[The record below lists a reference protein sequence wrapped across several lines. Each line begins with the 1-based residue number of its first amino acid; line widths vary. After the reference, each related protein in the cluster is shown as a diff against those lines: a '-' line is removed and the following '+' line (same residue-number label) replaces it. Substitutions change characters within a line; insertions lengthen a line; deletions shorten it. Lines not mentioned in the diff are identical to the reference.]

1 MQPKR
6 DSSKLEARVAEY
18 ILVHTIFVYL
28 HECMHVYG
36 FKTRT
41 NFDAATSMS
50 PRFVHASISNT
61 LHMYSNSFAFTNF
74 RTRRL
79 LHNLIARI
87 RKQRQPRLQP
97 LPRRPL
103 IEHVSLPNL
112 D

>member
-6 DSSKLEARVAEY
+6 DSSELEARVAEY

-50 PRFVHASISNT
+50 PRFVHASILNAMCV
-61 LHMYSNSFAFTNF
+61 LIPW
-74 RTRRL
+74 L
-79 LHNLIARI
+79 LLISE
-87 RKQRQPRLQP
+87 Q
-97 LPRRPL
+97 
-103 IEHVSLPNL
+103 E
-112 D
+112 DYYTT